1 MDSTSEN
8 NIQKKHVSVLLHEL
22 VDAIKV
28 YDSRQN
34 IVVDATLWLAG
45 HANKIIQ
52 KLNKWDIFI
61 WFDADIR
68 NLKLAKE
75 ILDKVN
81 SDNKVKIILINS
93 NFVNLRSE
101 LKKHNIEKITWIY
114 YDLGI
119 SSVHVDE
126 ADRWFSFKQNWPLDM
141 RFDATKWKTAADIV
155 NSYTEGD
162 LRKIFLEY
170 AEEAACSK
178 IAKKIVEKRK
188 VKKFETTF
196 DLIEALEEVN
206 KHPKTKTRV
215 FQALRIEVNN
225 ELEHIKSS
233 INDAINLLEKN
244 WIIFVISFHSLE
256 DRIVKQIFKKETRDC
271 ICSDIICSCGH
282 KKSLELLTKKPIIP
296 TEAEIKENPRSR
308 SAKARS
314 AKKII

>member
-34 IVVDATLWLAG
+34 IVVDATLGLAG

-52 KLNKWDIFI
+52 KLNKGDIFI
-61 WFDADIR
+61 GFDADIR

-101 LKKHNIEKITWIY
+101 LKKHNIEKITGIY

-126 ADRWFSFKQNWPLDM
+126 ADRGFSFKQNGPLDM
-141 RFDATKWKTAADIV
+141 RFDATKGKTAADIV

-244 WIIFVISFHSLE
+244 GIIFVISFHSLE